1 MNLLRLSVLIAGTAV
16 FVPNTSWGADEAKP
30 GTAATKE
37 GPKEGAKETKRR
49 LPDSAD
55 EAWTAVEKSL
65 RPPPPPP
72 EWNEKAPTADE
83 QTAYRKTVATAAVDA
98 AGLARE
104 FHQRFPQHAQAGTA
118 KTIEQQALAAAV
130 RLGDT
135 SQQAALEAAGGV
147 PKPAEPAPADGFE
160 KKVQDTIK
168 AAQIKA
174 GEDSKLLAN
183 TLIPELRSLKKE
195 FPTRPELDSLLLQC
209 AQLLE
214 GEPAALALIKE
225 IEASETDPQIKQMAA
240 SLRKKAEAVGKPV
253 NLAFTAM
260 DGRKV
265 DLLEMRG
272 KVVLVDFWAT
282 WCGPCIQELPNVKR
296 AYQALH
302 PQGFEIVGISFDQDE
317 KKLKDFVKKQDM
329 PWVQYFDGQGWQNK
343 FGQEFGIQSIP
354 TMWLIDRKG
363 NLRNANARGG
373 LEAKVKELLAEK

>member
-16 FVPNTSWGADEAKP
+16 FVPTTAWGADEAKP
-30 GTAATKE
+30 GPAAATKE
-37 GPKEGAKETKRR
+37 VAKETKRR

-83 QTAYRKTVATAAVDA
+83 QTAYRKTVATAAVSA
-98 AGLARE
+98 AALARE
-104 FHQRFPQHAQAGTA
+104 FHERFPQHAQAGTA

-130 RLGDT
+130 RLGDA
-135 SQQAALEAAGGV
+135 SQQAALEAAGGA

-168 AAQIKA
+168 AAQTKA

-253 NLAFTAM
+253 NLAFTAV

-265 DLLEMRG
+265 DLLELRG

-317 KKLKDFVKKQDM
+317 KKLKDFVKKQEM